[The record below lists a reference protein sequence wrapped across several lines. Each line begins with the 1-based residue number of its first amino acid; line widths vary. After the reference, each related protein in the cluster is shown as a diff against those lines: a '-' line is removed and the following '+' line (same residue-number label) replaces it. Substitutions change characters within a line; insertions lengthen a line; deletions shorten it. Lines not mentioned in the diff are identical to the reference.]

1 MLFYYHYAYIINIVY
16 FQWFIANYTY
26 QISLEQIEDKIVIV
40 LSSTSSL
47 FTLFLAAFFPSNG
60 GDKLTLS
67 KLAAVLVSF
76 FGLVSCKFIRGFQ
89 FRNKI

>member
-1 MLFYYHYAYIINIVY
+1 MHILSIYYIF

-26 QISLEQIEDKIVIV
+26 QISLKQIEDKIVIV
-40 LSSTSSL
+40 LASTSSL

-67 KLAAVLVSF
+67 KLAAVFVSF
-76 FGLVSCKFIRGFQ
+76 FGLVSCKIIREFQ
-89 FRNKI
+89 FRSKI